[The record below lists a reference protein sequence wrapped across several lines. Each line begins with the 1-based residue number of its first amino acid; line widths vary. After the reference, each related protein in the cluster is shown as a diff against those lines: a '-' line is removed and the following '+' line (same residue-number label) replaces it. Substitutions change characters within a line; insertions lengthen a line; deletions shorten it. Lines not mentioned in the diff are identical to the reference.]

1 MERAKILARLIE
13 EKGYSR
19 RAFAEHIGLPPTTL
33 QSMLNRGVGG
43 AAIDNVL
50 KVTKGLGITI
60 DELEKMVENEA
71 RGGNDN
77 PEETKLSPA
86 ELAEFEAFINN
97 PEHGVFFKDYLEAP
111 EERKRDLQ
119 KVWEI
124 IKRAAESDQTEEK

>member
-1 MERAKILARLIE
+1 MERAKIISRLIE

-19 RAFAEHIGLPPTTL
+19 RAFAERIGLPPTTL

-60 DELEKMVENEA
+60 DELEEMVANEKGFIESSERQDA
-71 RGGNDN
+71 
-77 PEETKLSPA
+77 LSPA

-97 PEHGVFFKDYLEAP
+97 PEHGIFFKSYLDAP
-111 EERKRDLQ
+111 EERKKDLQ

-124 IKRAAESDQTEEK
+124 IKRASEDEK

>member
-1 MERAKILARLIE
+1 MEIVERAKIISRLIE

-19 RAFAEHIGLPPTTL
+19 RAFAERIGLPPTTL

-60 DELEKMVENEA
+60 DELEEMVANEKGFIESSERQDA
-71 RGGNDN
+71 
-77 PEETKLSPA
+77 LSPA

-97 PEHGVFFKDYLEAP
+97 PEHGIFFKSYLDAP
-111 EERKRDLQ
+111 EERKKDLQ

-124 IKRAAESDQTEEK
+124 IKRASEDEK

>member
-1 MERAKILARLIE
+1 MERAKIISRLIE

-19 RAFAEHIGLPPTTL
+19 RAFAERIGLPPTTL

-60 DELEKMVENEA
+60 DELEEMVANENGEKE
-71 RGGNDN
+71 NL
-77 PEETKLSPA
+77 EQQFSLSPA
-86 ELAEFEAFINN
+86 ELAEFETFIND
-97 PEHGVFFKDYLEAP
+97 PEHGIFFKSYLDAP
-111 EERKRDLQ
+111 EERKKDLQ

-124 IKRAAESDQTEEK
+124 IKRAADSE

>member
-1 MERAKILARLIE
+1 MERAKIIARLIE
-13 EKGYSR
+13 EKGYSK

-50 KVTKGLGITI
+50 KVTKGLGITV
-60 DELEKMVENEA
+60 DELESMVDNEINENSTES
-71 RGGNDN
+71 
-77 PEETKLSPA
+77 EEGKLSPA

-97 PEHGVFFKDYLEAP
+97 PEHGLFFKDYLEAP
-111 EERKRDLQ
+111 EERKKDLQ

-124 IKRAAESDQTEEK
+124 IKRASETEEK

>member
-13 EKGYSR
+13 EKGFSR

-50 KVTKGLGITI
+50 KVTKGLGITV
-60 DELEKMVENEA
+60 DELERMVANEKI
-71 RGGNDN
+71 GGNADLN
-77 PEETKLSPA
+77 EPKMSAA
-86 ELAEFEAFINN
+86 EMAEFESFINN
-97 PEHGVFFKDYLEAP
+97 PENNLFFKELLDAP
-111 EERKRDLQ
+111 ERRIEDLR

-124 IKRAAESDQTEEK
+124 IKRTSEDEIK